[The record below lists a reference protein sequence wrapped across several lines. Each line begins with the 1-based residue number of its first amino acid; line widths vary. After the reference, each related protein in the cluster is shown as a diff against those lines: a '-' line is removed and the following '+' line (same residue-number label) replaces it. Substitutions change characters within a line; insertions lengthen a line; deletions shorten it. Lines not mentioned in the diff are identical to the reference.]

1 MNQEHRI
8 KEFRWEENGELTLI
22 LDNGIQIKN
31 ARITAL
37 NLFEPDKTKNESNS
51 DNIVQFTK
59 SGYVTNPWLEERYRK
74 YICSFRKIWKDR
86 ESNTGGSNE

>member
-22 LDNGIQIKN
+22 LDNGIQIHN
-31 ARITAL
+31 ARITTL
-37 NLFEPDKTKNESNS
+37 KLFEPDKTKNESNL
-51 DNIVQFTK
+51 DNIVQFTT
-59 SGYVTNPWLEERYRK
+59 SGYVTNPWLEERCRK
-74 YICSFRKIWKDR
+74 YICNVRKIWKDR

>member
-22 LDNGIQIKN
+22 LDNGIQIQN
-31 ARITAL
+31 TRLTAL
-37 NLFEPDKTKNESNS
+37 NLFEPDKTKSGSQS
-51 DNIVQFTK
+51 DDTIKFTQTGFRNYDW
-59 SGYVTNPWLEERYRK
+59 SEERK
-74 YICSFRKIWKDR
+74 YLDSIRKIWRDR